1 MVAVVGLRIKT
12 GLNRENEIRNMLAR
26 VLLYLLI
33 LHLHLRNER
42 MNFLFK
48 VNFENIFRIDSQN
61 EYHNLIPSLVLL
73 IELFI
78 HSII

>member
-1 MVAVVGLRIKT
+1 MVVVVGLRIKT

-33 LHLHLRNER
+33 LYLHLRNER

-61 EYHNLIPSLVLL
+61 EYHILISSLVLFDE
-73 IELFI
+73 I
-78 HSII
+78 SIQL

>member
-1 MVAVVGLRIKT
+1 MVVVVGLRIKT

-33 LHLHLRNER
+33 LYLHLRNER

-61 EYHNLIPSLVLL
+61 EYHILISSLVLFDEIQL
-73 IELFI
+73 
-78 HSII
+78 